1 MDSQSFSSPRSGG
14 ILDIK
19 DGSMFSRRN
28 HLRILGVVLSILLLW
43 NGVCDFSMDILP
55 GLAVFN
61 IFLMMSGM

>member
-43 NGVCDFSMDILP
+43 NGVCDFSMDIRTR
-55 GLAVFN
+55 LAVLDS
-61 IFLMMSGM
+61 ILRSSGM